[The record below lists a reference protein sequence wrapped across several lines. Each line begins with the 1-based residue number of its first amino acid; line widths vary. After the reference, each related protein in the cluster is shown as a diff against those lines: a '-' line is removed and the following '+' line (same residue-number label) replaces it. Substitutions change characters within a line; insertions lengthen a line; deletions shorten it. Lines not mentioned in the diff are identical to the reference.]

1 MPFQSIIANGE
12 CERKLTARFFAPSY
26 KVCQFT
32 IVHVCTEI
40 VKELKGATE
49 IRSALAGEDR
59 SDRHTKPMPWANCI
73 KFSYSLNIGHS
84 ANCLSGTLAITSQV
98 QVECWRI
105 ILPARCQHPM

>member
-40 VKELKGATE
+40 VKELKGAG
-49 IRSALAGEDR
+49 RR
-59 SDRHTKPMPWANCI
+59 K
-73 KFSYSLNIGHS
+73 
-84 ANCLSGTLAITSQV
+84 
-98 QVECWRI
+98 
-105 ILPARCQHPM
+105 